1 MAYVV
6 YIQHLNGY
14 YSFMKQLAIELDQ
27 IDRSVLTHLQR
38 DARLTNKELAQR
50 VSLSPPGLV
59 KRLRRLE
66 QAGVLRQYT
75 ALVDREAVGLDLL
88 CFVHVTLGHHQV
100 EAVRRFR
107 DAIVELGEVLECHH
121 VTGEFDYLLKVL
133 VPNHQALEAF
143 LVEKLTPLPG
153 VDRIRTSVV
162 LREVKS
168 TTTVPVDAQPS

>member
-1 MAYVV
+1 MHA
-6 YIQHLNGY
+6 N
-14 YSFMKQLAIELDQ
+14 SIELDQ
-27 IDRSVLTHLQR
+27 IDLSVLRHLQQ
-38 DARLTNKELAQR
+38 DARLTHKELAQR

-66 QAGVLRQYT
+66 RSGVLRQYT
-75 ALVDREAVGLDLL
+75 ALVDREAIGLDLL

-107 DAIVELGEVLECHH
+107 EAIVGIPEVLECHH

-133 VPNHQALEAF
+133 VRNHHDLESF

-162 LREVKS
+162 LREVKC
-168 TTTVPVDAQPS
+168 TTSVPVRDNAD

>member
-1 MAYVV
+1 M
-6 YIQHLNGY
+6 HTP
-14 YSFMKQLAIELDQ
+14 AIELDT
-27 IDRSVLTHLQR
+27 IDLDVLRYLQE
-38 DARLTNKELAQR
+38 DARLTHTELAKR
-50 VSLSPPGLV
+50 VSLSPPGVV

-75 ALVDREAVGLDLL
+75 AVIDRESVGLDLL

-107 DAIVELGEVLECHH
+107 EAIVEVPEVLECHH

-133 VPNHQALEAF
+133 VRNHHALESF

-162 LREVKS
+162 LREVKA
-168 TTTVPVDAQPS
+168 TTAVPVVSSSDNHSSSGA